1 MPTFGAGSMRGPAAS
16 FEVNFVS
23 FAGSK
28 VVSLNSLVGHERMA
42 KLAEIANAANPNGPT
57 SLDSVAFM
65 DAAVF
70 QRGNRLPTFAE
81 ARDASLLIAGSDLPA
96 EARVLFVSHRWLEH
110 TSAGDKDTLGA
121 EDDEPIVVS
130 ADTGDNLNFNLI
142 RLYLEEALVRY
153 THVWMDACCI
163 DAERLHG
170 PGGTSQVDS
179 SLLALLRS
187 SALLVVPR
195 VITNNERTFSD
206 LKDMTS
212 RAWVRLEV
220 ALAISAG
227 CETVITCLCDRDV
240 TYLTMP
246 ATGAVD
252 KCMRIVADK
261 FKCWPVVRRHWDRLW
276 QPLELLSAANDV
288 MGGEGRSRKRHAPM
302 WLSRQVL
309 ALKGQNLGDFEAA
322 GTPSLGRL
330 LSCLGMCS
338 HPTDKAAVVTLLLR
352 GLAFLR
358 GQLSK
363 SVEDLEAVLNSALTE
378 ASLRPGGGG
387 VIRKINSFSA
397 KAAAAATA
405 QSATGGLSVSAM
417 WQLEKARSL
426 READR
431 PTAAG
436 DGPPQLGALAAG
448 GPLVYAVDL
457 RWAHMGPLDI
467 TRLRTMLPD
476 AAAARWPQQRV
487 SGGLLLDGNAVTGAA
502 AAALLSADRFSHL
515 GLGCTGLGDGGAVH
529 AGRTLAAGLC
539 KAIVSLDLSWCGIGA
554 AGVMA
559 LSAACTGVGSLRMLK
574 LDGNAVTNHGTERAG
589 MRALAKAIAAGPLQC
604 VSLCSAG
611 LDVADALSLST
622 ALSSNPPLSHL
633 ALGDNVLGA
642 EGGAALARALT
653 TNTAL
658 RALDL
663 SFCSLGSDVAL
674 DGWDVRVQV
683 RARSDSVT
691 SELTTPRRPS
701 SALLSTRV
709 RKSSSVGTIAALLAT
724 PRRKSRL
731 SSATV
736 PATVMEAVAEVP
748 ATTAEPAPQQAAN
761 PVPLSKAGSSI
772 AGRALTAATAAT
784 SRGSIS
790 HKGVLCN
797 TTLKLLDVTGSTM
810 GSGDAGPPRSDRC
823 ETGDLVI
830 LSEWT
835 HDEQRT
841 PTTGVSPADRASTS
855 TLAASPCTP
864 PKQQALLALQQQY
877 QQQQQMHTRAIN
889 AAIQMLE
896 HLAAR
901 AMAVDD
907 PYGTEAADAATAAAT
922 KARGDWE
929 HVSTTNGAGQSRS
942 RSPSPKRTRAPG
954 RTPELARLLEQMGR
968 ALATLG
974 DLRNARVYLQRALAI
989 REDALGPRSPET
1001 AAYLL
1006 RLSVLQAGTFDTP
1019 RAAEVTL
1026 KRCLAA
1032 SEEFFGA
1039 VAAAARHQGGKGFRG
1054 NKAGVAAAQAP
1065 RTLSVYPAALS
1076 SLGLL
1081 LMDQDRLEEA
1091 KGFLSRALDADRALY
1106 GRDHPEVAED
1116 LTNLAYLICCLEG
1129 AVPANKGGMT
1139 LAEKFLRRALE
1150 VFEAARRQGRCNAA
1164 TLANAVNNVAAAVRT
1179 RGALDEAAQLYR
1191 RALLLRT
1198 STAGPFSPSVVPTL
1212 VALAST
1218 LTQDATQQLQ
1228 AKLDEFRRQQVE
1240 DALELRRQMDGST
1253 HHKRTPEQ
1261 EAEERAAVEKAL
1273 LDAKDRVEE
1282 QLEQVARDLVAEVSA
1297 IGSRLHEARD
1307 RYGTAVVIVEKQG
1320 GRQHP
1325 MMLDLLSP
1333 LASVLFMLDEVEEAI
1348 QVEWDAAE
1356 LLEDTEGPESLPY
1369 LKAMV
1374 WIGWGLMRLEDPTQA
1389 RNMLDEALGPLTAYR
1404 DEAAATQDGSWKES
1418 DIRELDSLVSRGE
1431 RALAKAKQ
1439 WALTPY
1445 AGDPVAGTPVS
1456 LSRKGSMRS
1465 ITGKLMKW
1473 SK

>member
-1 MPTFGAGSMRGPAAS
+1 MLKLKWTQHCSALSTAG
-16 FEVNFVS
+16 
-23 FAGSK
+23 FAC
-28 VVSLNSLVGHERMA
+28 A
-42 KLAEIANAANPNGPT
+42 
-57 SLDSVAFM
+57 
-65 DAAVF
+65 
-70 QRGNRLPTFAE
+70 RLPTFAE
-81 ARDASLLIAGSDLPA
+81 ARDASLLIAGADLPA
-96 EARVLFVSHRWLEH
+96 EGRVLFVSHRWLEH
-110 TSAGDKDTLGA
+110 DSAGDKDTLGA

-179 SLLALLRS
+179 SLLALLRA

-302 WLSRQVL
+302 WLSRQQWHVPHC
-309 ALKGQNLGDFEAA
+309 AVAA
-322 GTPSLGRL
+322 MR
-330 LSCLGMCS
+330 CS
-338 HPTDKAAVVTLLLR
+338 
-352 GLAFLR
+352 
-358 GQLSK
+358 
-363 SVEDLEAVLNSALTE
+363 SAQTE
-378 ASLRPGGGG
+378 
-387 VIRKINSFSA
+387 SA
-397 KAAAAATA
+397 PC
-405 QSATGGLSVSAM
+405 SAC
-417 WQLEKARSL
+417 E
-426 READR
+426 
-431 PTAAG
+431 
-436 DGPPQLGALAAG
+436 AG

-476 AAAARWPQQRV
+476 AAAARWPQQRI

-502 AAALLSADRFSHL
+502 AAALLTADRFSHL

-701 SALLSTRV
+701 SASLSTRV

-736 PATVMEAVAEVP
+736 PATVMEAVAEIP
-748 ATTAEPAPQQAAN
+748 ATTAEPAPQPAAN

-772 AGRALTAATAAT
+772 AGRALTAALDSSAAAAAAATAAT

-790 HKGVLCN
+790 HKGVMCN

-929 HVSTTNGAGQSRS
+929 HA
-942 RSPSPKRTRAPG
+942 RAPG

-1006 RLSVLQAGTFDTP
+1006 RLSVLQVRVVTAEWAGTFDTP

-1228 AKLDEFRRQQVE
+1228 AKLDEFRQQQVE

-1273 LDAKDRVEE
+1273 LDSKDRVEE

-1348 QVEWDAAE
+1348 Q
-1356 LLEDTEGPESLPY
+1356 
-1369 LKAMV
+1369 AMV

-1418 DIRELDSLVSRGE
+1418 DISTLPHRCQLRELDSLVSRGE